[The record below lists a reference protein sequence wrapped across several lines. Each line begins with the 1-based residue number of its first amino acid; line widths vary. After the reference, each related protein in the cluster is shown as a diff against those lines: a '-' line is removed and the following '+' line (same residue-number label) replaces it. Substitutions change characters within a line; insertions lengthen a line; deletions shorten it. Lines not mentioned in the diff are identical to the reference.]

1 MGMTTHRT
9 RRAAGSTRA
18 LVPCARW
25 LRACVLVLSVAVPV
39 ASARAAE
46 PSASPTRCSKPE
58 FTKSRRSAEA
68 LYRDGRYAEAVGLLR
83 QVKESCWSAL
93 DATDRGWL
101 VSDLGLAALRA
112 GQPEVCRQVLDE
124 APAEL
129 DAQSR
134 VAKAIAHNRGLCQ
147 GEGGFPVQVFF
158 SGLLISSPT
167 EAPEA
172 LTREWPHVIGL
183 RDGRLPQR
191 SDREIDRCTEA
202 EGVALD
208 DLDVTA
214 TIEIQPARA
223 RLLRCRALKK
233 VTQARPSRVSY
244 VRDLFSTK
252 ALGNVLPADL
262 APAFAPGE
270 DEERARA
277 GREGRTWS
285 GLDRKVRF
293 EADPDRK
300 GTLRVQGNGVSGV
313 LALWALGD
321 FNGDGIEDVVVDRSM
336 SPEGGSAV
344 DMATFLMT
352 RTRPG
357 GVLTVLERME

>member
-1 MGMTTHRT
+1 MGMLTHRT
-9 RRAAGSTRA
+9 RRAAGGTREPA
-18 LVPCARW
+18 SCSRW
-25 LRACVLVLSVAVPV
+25 LRAWVLVLVGMLPFTA
-39 ASARAAE
+39 ARAEE
-46 PSASPTRCSKPE
+46 PSASPAQCSKPE
-58 FTKSRRSAEA
+58 LAKSRRSAEQ
-68 LYRDGRYAEAVGLLR
+68 LYRDGRYTDAVESLR
-83 QVKESCWSAL
+83 RTKESCWSVL

-112 GQPEVCRQVLDE
+112 GQPELCRQVLDE

-147 GEGGFPVQVFF
+147 GDGGFPVQVFF

-172 LTREWPHVIGL
+172 LAREWSHVLEL

-191 SDREIDRCTEA
+191 SDREIERCTEA
-202 EGVALD
+202 EGVALE

-214 TIEIQPARA
+214 TIELQPARA

-233 VTQARPSRVSY
+233 VTQARPSRVSH

-262 APAFAPGE
+262 APTFAPGE
-270 DEERARA
+270 DEERSRA

-285 GLDRKVRF
+285 SVDRKVRF

-300 GTLRVQGNGVSGV
+300 ETLRVQGNGVSGI

-321 FNGDGIEDVVVDRSM
+321 FNGDGIEDAVVDRSM

-344 DMATFLMT
+344 DMTTFLLT